1 MVLAKIFALLEDAF
15 LTVKCFFI
23 ALILTLKELPG
34 KALNMLSAFLGALIF
49 RIKSLPRATYNLI
62 ARNKKKLI
70 IVWACVFVAVIAFI
84 IAIFNITVDYY
95 MLTYNGAPIGYSR
108 SEGTVNAAVSEIS
121 AMFADDSEITDDIK
135 NFSVSK
141 ITSSNWFISCLNK
154 NEFLDVIVYA
164 SDTLCNGYSLY
175 IDGEMVAALR
185 NKEMLDTVINNYKID
200 MVSINKYLSNNND
213 SCTVTFKE
221 KLEIKHE
228 YLPKSVVTF
237 KDEYKTVYAILE
249 ERINYTIECLQTEQE
264 KIPYVTYY
272 TRNDELRAGQKKVI
286 RKGVN
291 GVKDVQYQLIVENG
305 ELISKTQVNETI
317 TKSAVTARIQI
328 GSGVSGGLGSNL
340 GLIFPVDG
348 YITSP
353 YGDRKDPFTGNP
365 SNHNGLDIGAPK
377 GTPIY
382 AASGG
387 KVIQA
392 GDRKNGFGLCVKIEH
407 SSGFQTLYGH
417 CSELLVEEGQYVS
430 AGELIARVGSTGRS
444 TGNHLHFSI
453 IIDGKWVDPTLY
465 Y

>member
-1 MVLAKIFALLEDAF
+1 MVKIFELIKDVF
-15 LTVKCFFI
+15 LTIKCFFI
-23 ALILTLKELPG
+23 ALILTVNEFSKNFFTSVKAVFSELRRKIKETPH
-34 KALNMLSAFLGALIF
+34 AIFNMLL
-49 RIKSLPRATYNLI
+49 
-62 ARNKKKLI
+62 RNKKKLI
-70 IVWACVFVAVIAFI
+70 IVWVSVFVAVIAFI
-84 IAIFNITVDYY
+84 IAIFNITTDYY
-95 MLTYNGAPIGYSR
+95 ILSYNGEPIGYSR
-108 SEGTVNAAVSEIS
+108 SEGTVTAAIGEIS
-121 AMFADDSEITDDIK
+121 SMFAEDAEITNDIK
-135 NFSVSK
+135 NFTVSK

-154 NEFLDVIVYA
+154 NEFLDVMVNA
-164 SDTLCNGYSLY
+164 SETLCNAYSLY
-175 IDGEMVAALR
+175 IDGEFTAALR
-185 NKEMLDTVINNYKID
+185 NLEMLETVINNFKVD
-200 MVSINKYLSNNND
+200 MVSINKYVSNQND

-221 KLEIKHE
+221 KIEIKHE
-228 YLPKSVVTF
+228 YLPKSVVTL
-237 KDEYKTVYAILE
+237 KDEYKTVYAKLTANL
-249 ERINYTIECLQTEQE
+249 NYTIDCIQTEEQT
-264 KIPYVTYY
+264 IPYVTYY

-286 RKGVN
+286 RKGDN
-291 GVKDVQYQLIVENG
+291 GTKDVQYHIIVENG

-317 TKSAVTARIQI
+317 TKSAVTAKIQI

-353 YGDRKDPFTGNP
+353 YGNRNDPFTGSS
-365 SNHNGLDIGAPK
+365 SNHNGLDIGAAK

-417 CSELLVEEGQYVS
+417 CSELLVKEGQYVA

-444 TGNHLHFSI
+444 TGNHLHYSI